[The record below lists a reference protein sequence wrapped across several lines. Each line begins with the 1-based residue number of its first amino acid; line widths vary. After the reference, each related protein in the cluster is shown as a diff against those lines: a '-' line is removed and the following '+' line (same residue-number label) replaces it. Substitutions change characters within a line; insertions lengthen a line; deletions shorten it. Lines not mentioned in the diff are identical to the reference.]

1 MKISA
6 YIADLTAAGLSDEA
20 ARSLAKGK
28 ATQLSLVDDIG
39 LTMPLASG
47 LVKGLVAGGLDE
59 ESATES
65 ARVAILKGK
74 AVDDLAAPATEPT
87 TVEDAVTQLQN
98 VSEALA
104 KGTGAYKAGKQAQMM
119 LEEEDDEDEDGDD
132 GDDDG
137 IPEGLD
143 GDDRGRPDTMPA
155 RRGARKGLDVQQFAS
170 IMTDA
175 LSQVSAS
182 FGSQIDTLNAK
193 LDGIS
198 KGLGA
203 QGLAQVEV
211 LKTFNKQSES
221 LQQLAK
227 GINAPRGPRS
237 VQDVQAQPHPSEVEA
252 AKAGIN
258 RANLAT
264 QALVKGATSTD
275 PKEREALAQ
284 LTSLI
289 NSTASDADVLAAANP
304 LGLA

>member
-6 YIADLTAAGLSDEA
+6 YIASLTANGMPEDA
-20 ARSLAKGK
+20 ARALAKGQ
-28 ATQLSLVDDIG
+28 ATALSLVDDIG

-59 ESATES
+59 ESATDA
-65 ARVAILKGK
+65 ARVAITKGK
-74 AVDDLAAPATEPT
+74 AVDDLAAKVTEPA
-87 TVEDAVTQLQN
+87 TVEDAVTQLQA

-104 KGTGAYKAGKQAQMM
+104 KGGAYKAGKQAEME
-119 LEEEDDEDEDGDD
+119 LEEEDDDDEDGDD

-137 IPEGLD
+137 KPDGLD
-143 GDDRGRPDTMPA
+143 GDDRGKPDTMPA
-155 RRGARKGLDVQQFAS
+155 RRGAKKGLDVQQFAS

-175 LSQVSAS
+175 LSKVSEGFEA
-182 FGSQIDTLNAK
+182 QIGALNAK
-193 LDGIS
+193 LEGIA

-237 VQDVQAQPHPSEVEA
+237 VQDVEPQKHPSEVEA
-252 AKAGIN
+252 AKGGIN

-275 PKEREALAQ
+275 PKEREALMQ
-284 LTSLI
+284 LSSLI